1 MRPELWKLQNMSSVV
16 LYLKQRIFQCIY
28 KNMQQRMC
36 YIQLKFGGK
45 VSAIQYHWLS
55 RRPNLAPNK
64 AGPFGRWYWAKYI
77 GQPCDAKESM

>member
-1 MRPELWKLQNMSSVV
+1 
-16 LYLKQRIFQCIY
+16 
-28 KNMQQRMC
+28 MC